1 MRNQPLWPLNS
12 SEHMLEVLGEQGMMA
27 EEATEL
33 APLLLRLAQWQAPIP
48 SSADTQQLLS
58 SLQRFMP
65 RVSPVRQAVQ
75 VRWTRPRS
83 AFVNTLALVRAQV
96 SILHVSFWLASLV
109 ITLLGAVVVF
119 GSVAADHDVLLRAF
133 GPLLAYLST
142 VSAFRAADLQVLE
155 FELVCPPSLLQLTI
169 ARLVI
174 VLSYDVGLGLLL
186 SLFFWIDRSGDVLNL
201 TLSWLMP
208 LLLVAG
214 LALLLSLWMK
224 VRMAAL
230 LAYSGWLAA
239 LMVSVAGRAA
249 GYASPLLSLSG
260 AVATGL
266 IGLVL
271 LLVATLCLAKLKV
284 KRVPSWNL
292 Q

>member
-1 MRNQPLWPLNS
+1 MRNQPSWPLDS
-12 SEHMLEVLGEQGMMA
+12 SEHMLEALGEQGMSS
-27 EEATEL
+27 EEAAEFAPQLLKL
-33 APLLLRLAQWQAPIP
+33 AEWQAPMP
-48 SSADTQQLLS
+48 SPADTQQLLM
-58 SLQRFMP
+58 SLQPSMP

-75 VRWTRPRS
+75 ARWMRPRS
-83 AFVNTLALVRAQV
+83 AFINMLALVRAQV
-96 SILHVSFWLASLV
+96 SILHISFWLASLA

-119 GSVAADHDVLLRAF
+119 GSAAESQGILLRAF

-142 VSAFRAADLQVLE
+142 VSAFRAADVQVLE

-186 SLFFWIDRSGDVLNL
+186 SLLFWMGRSTSVLNL

-224 VRMAAL
+224 VRTAAL

-239 LMVSVAGRAA
+239 LVVSIAVRSD
-249 GYASPLLSLSG
+249 GYAAPLLSLSG
-260 AVATGL
+260 AVVTGL

-271 LLVATLCLAKLKV
+271 LVIALLCLAKLKV
-284 KRVPSWNL
+284 KRVPLWNL
-292 Q
+292 

>member
-1 MRNQPLWPLNS
+1 MRNQPSWPLDS
-12 SEHMLEVLGEQGMMA
+12 SEHVLEALGEQGMMP
-27 EEATEL
+27 EEAMEL
-33 APLLLRLAQWQAPIP
+33 APLLLRLAQWQAPVP

-58 SLQRFMP
+58 SLQRSMP

-119 GSVAADHDVLLRAF
+119 GSVVAAHDVLLRAF

-142 VSAFRAADLQVLE
+142 VSAFRAADLRVLE

-186 SLFFWIDRSGDVLNL
+186 SLFFWIGRSGDILNL

-224 VRMAAL
+224 VRSAAL

-239 LMVSVAGRAA
+239 LVVSVAGRAA
-249 GYASPLLSLSG
+249 GYAAPLLSLGG

-271 LLVATLCLAKLKV
+271 LVVATLCLAKLKV
-284 KRVPSWNL
+284 KRVPLWNL
-292 Q
+292 

>member
-1 MRNQPLWPLNS
+1 MRNQPSWPLDS
-12 SEHMLEVLGEQGMMA
+12 SEHMLEALSEQGMMP
-27 EEATEL
+27 EEAMEL
-33 APLLLRLAQWQAPIP
+33 APLLLRLAQWQAPVP

-75 VRWTRPRS
+75 ARWTKPRS
-83 AFVNTLALVRAQV
+83 AFVNMLALVRAQV

-119 GSVAADHDVLLRAF
+119 GSVAAAHDVLLRAF

-186 SLFFWIDRSGDVLNL
+186 SLFFWIGRSADVLNL

-224 VRMAAL
+224 VRAAAL

-239 LMVSVAGRAA
+239 LIVSVAVRSA
-249 GYASPLLSLSG
+249 GYSAPLLSLSG
-260 AVATGL
+260 AVVTGL

-284 KRVPSWNL
+284 KRVLSWNL
-292 Q
+292 

>member
-1 MRNQPLWPLNS
+1 MRNQPSWPLDS
-12 SEHMLEVLGEQGMMA
+12 SEHMLEALSEQDVMP
-27 EEATEL
+27 EEAMEL
-33 APLLLRLAQWQAPIP
+33 APLLLRLAKWQAPVP
-48 SSADTQQLLS
+48 SSVDTQQLLS
-58 SLQRFMP
+58 SLQGFMP

-75 VRWTRPRS
+75 ARWTRPRS
-83 AFVNTLALVRAQV
+83 AFINMLALVRAQV

-119 GSVAADHDVLLRAF
+119 GSVAAAQDVLLRAL

-142 VSAFRAADLQVLE
+142 VSAFRAADLQALE

-169 ARLVI
+169 VRLVI
-174 VLSYDVGLGLLL
+174 VLGYDVGLGLLL
-186 SLFFWIDRSGDVLNL
+186 SLFFWIDRSVAVLNL

-224 VRMAAL
+224 VRAAAL

-239 LMVSVAGRAA
+239 LIVSVAMRAA
-249 GYASPLLSLSG
+249 GYSAPLLSLSG
-260 AVATGL
+260 AVVSGL

-271 LLVATLCLAKLKV
+271 LAIATLCLAKLKV
-284 KRVPSWNL
+284 KKVLSWNL
-292 Q
+292 

>member
-1 MRNQPLWPLNS
+1 M
-12 SEHMLEVLGEQGMMA
+12 
-27 EEATEL
+27 
-33 APLLLRLAQWQAPIP
+33 
-48 SSADTQQLLS
+48 
-58 SLQRFMP
+58 
-65 RVSPVRQAVQ
+65 
-75 VRWTRPRS
+75 
-83 AFVNTLALVRAQV
+83 LALVRTQV

-109 ITLLGAVVVF
+109 ITLLGAIVVF
-119 GSVAADHDVLLRAF
+119 GSAAAAHDVLLRAF

-142 VSAFRAADLQVLE
+142 VSAFRAVDLQVLE

-174 VLSYDVGLGLLL
+174 VLSYDVGLGLVL
-186 SLFFWIDRSGDVLNL
+186 SLFFWIGRSAGVLNL

-224 VRMAAL
+224 VRTAAL
-230 LAYSGWLAA
+230 LAYIGWLAA
-239 LMVSVAGRAA
+239 LIVSVAVQAA
-249 GYASPLLSLSG
+249 GYPAPLLSLNG
-260 AVATGL
+260 ALVTGL

-271 LLVATLCLAKLKV
+271 LLVAMLGIAKLKV

-292 Q
+292 

>member
-1 MRNQPLWPLNS
+1 MRNQPLWPLDS

-96 SILHVSFWLASLV
+96 SILHVSFWMASLV

-119 GSVAADHDVLLRAF
+119 GSVAAAHDVLLRAF

-186 SLFFWIDRSGDVLNL
+186 SLFFWIGKSGGVLNL

-224 VRMAAL
+224 VRAVAL

-249 GYASPLLSLSG
+249 GYAAPLLSLSG

-284 KRVPSWNL
+284 KRVSSWNL
-292 Q
+292 

>member
-1 MRNQPLWPLNS
+1 MRNQPSWPLDS
-12 SEHMLEVLGEQGMMA
+12 SEHMLEALDEQGIMA
-27 EEATEL
+27 EEAIEL
-33 APLLLRLAQWQAPIP
+33 APLLLRLAEWQAPVP

-58 SLQRFMP
+58 SLQGSMP
-65 RVSPVRQAVQ
+65 RISPVRQAVQ
-75 VRWTRPRS
+75 ERWTRPRP
-83 AFVNTLALVRAQV
+83 AFVNMLALVRAQV

-119 GSVAADHDVLLRAF
+119 GSVAAAHDVLLRAF

-155 FELVCPPSLLQLTI
+155 FELVCPPSLLQLTV

-186 SLFFWIDRSGDVLNL
+186 SLFFWIGRSSDILNL

-224 VRMAAL
+224 VRSAAL

-239 LMVSVAGRAA
+239 LVVSVAGRAA
-249 GYASPLLSLSG
+249 GYAAPLLSLSG

-271 LLVATLCLAKLKV
+271 LVVATLCLAKLKV
-284 KRVPSWNL
+284 KRVLSWNL
-292 Q
+292 

>member
-1 MRNQPLWPLNS
+1 MRNQPSWPLDS
-12 SEHMLEVLGEQGMMA
+12 SEHMLEALGEQGMSP
-27 EEATEL
+27 EEAAEF
-33 APLLLRLAQWQAPIP
+33 APQLLKQAEWQAPVP
-48 SSADTQQLLS
+48 SPADTRRLLV
-58 SLQRFMP
+58 SLQPFMP

-75 VRWTRPRS
+75 ARWTRPRA
-83 AFVNTLALVRAQV
+83 AFINMLALVRAQV
-96 SILHVSFWLASLV
+96 SILHISFWLASLV

-119 GSVAADHDVLLRAF
+119 GSAAAAQDVFLRAF

-142 VSAFRAADLQVLE
+142 VSAFRAADIQALE
-155 FELVCPPSLLQLTI
+155 FELACPPSLLQLTI

-186 SLFFWIDRSGDVLNL
+186 SLFLLIDRSTSVLNL

-224 VRMAAL
+224 VRTAAL

-239 LMVSVAGRAA
+239 LVVSIAA
-249 GYASPLLSLSG
+249 RSDGYAAPLLSLNG
-260 AVATGL
+260 AVVTGL
-266 IGLVL
+266 VGMVL
-271 LLVATLCLAKLKV
+271 LLVALLCMAKLKV
-284 KRVPSWNL
+284 KRVISWNL
-292 Q
+292 

>member
-1 MRNQPLWPLNS
+1 MRNQPGWPLDS
-12 SEHMLEVLGEQGMMA
+12 SEHMFEALGEQGMVP
-27 EEATEL
+27 EEAIEL
-33 APLLLRLAQWQAPIP
+33 APLLLKLAEWQAPVP

-58 SLQRFMP
+58 GLQRFMP

-75 VRWTRPRS
+75 ARWTKPHN
-83 AFVNTLALVRAQV
+83 AFINMLALVRAQV

-109 ITLLGAVVVF
+109 ITLLGAIVVF
-119 GSVAADHDVLLRAF
+119 GSAAVAHDVFLRAF

-155 FELVCPPSLLQLTI
+155 FELVCPPSLLQLSI

-186 SLFFWIDRSGDVLNL
+186 SLFFWLGRSADVLNL

-214 LALLLSLWMK
+214 LALLLSLWMN
-224 VRMAAL
+224 VRAAAL

-239 LMVSVAGRAA
+239 LIVSVVVQAA
-249 GYASPLLSLSG
+249 GYPAPLLSMSG
-260 AVATGL
+260 TVIIGL

-271 LLVATLCLAKLKV
+271 LLIAMLCIAKLKV
-284 KRVPSWNL
+284 KRVSSWNL
-292 Q
+292 

>member
-1 MRNQPLWPLNS
+1 M
-12 SEHMLEVLGEQGMMA
+12 
-27 EEATEL
+27 
-33 APLLLRLAQWQAPIP
+33 
-48 SSADTQQLLS
+48 
-58 SLQRFMP
+58 
-65 RVSPVRQAVQ
+65 
-75 VRWTRPRS
+75 
-83 AFVNTLALVRAQV
+83 
-96 SILHVSFWLASLV
+96 
-109 ITLLGAVVVF
+109 
-119 GSVAADHDVLLRAF
+119 
-133 GPLLAYLST
+133 
-142 VSAFRAADLQVLE
+142 LE

-186 SLFFWIDRSGDVLNL
+186 SLFFWIDRSGDILNL

-224 VRMAAL
+224 VRAAAL

-249 GYASPLLSLSG
+249 GYAAPLLSLSG

-266 IGLVL
+266 IGLIL

-292 Q
+292 